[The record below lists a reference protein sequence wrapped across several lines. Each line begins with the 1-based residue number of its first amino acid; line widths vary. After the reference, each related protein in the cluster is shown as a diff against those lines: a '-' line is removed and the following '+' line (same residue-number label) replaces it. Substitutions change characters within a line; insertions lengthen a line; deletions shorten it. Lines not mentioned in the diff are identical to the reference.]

1 MKRAL
6 LVGWLLFAGLASI
19 VPFLTLIGL
28 GAHRHA
34 APLAVSG
41 SAVVLVYV
49 PAALV
54 AGTWGKEKALAAA
67 STLLAWSLALF
78 LLFPV
83 YFPGERRQ
91 AMSTGIGLLGL
102 DSGWFGLPETLAENL
117 PEEPALAEPEV
128 AEAALVEVPEVPAA
142 APVRED
148 QIALPYEGEGRRL
161 QIPVLFEHAGRELE
175 VQMMFDT
182 GATYTTLGRAQLDA
196 LGVTIPANAPT
207 IELHT
212 ANGVRTSEVVL
223 LDAVWLGD
231 LQTGGVA
238 IAVCDECVGDDTVGL
253 LGLNVSG
260 GYNLHID
267 ADRREVIFSRR
278 AAFDR
283 KLDVKPFVDL
293 DASFTRFPGG
303 RVEVSVTV
311 ENLAHRPIE
320 RFTTSVRCEDQQ
332 WSVQLEGI
340 DADEAVSERRKLPRH
355 EPCAQYEIG
364 VLSARW

>member
-1 MKRAL
+1 MKRFL
-6 LVGWLLFAGLASI
+6 LAAWLLIAGVASV

-49 PAALV
+49 PTALV
-54 AGTWGKEKALAAA
+54 AGTWPKGRALAAG

-91 AMSTGIGLLGL
+91 AMITGIGLLGL
-102 DSGWFGLPETLAENL
+102 DTGWFGLPESLAENL
-117 PEEPALAEPEV
+117 PEEPSLAEPEV
-128 AEAALVEVPEVPAA
+128 AEAAVVRVPEVPAA
-142 APVRED
+142 PPIDED

-161 QIPVLFEHAGRELE
+161 AIPVLFEHGGKELE
-175 VQMMFDT
+175 LQMMLDT
-182 GATYTTLGRAQLDA
+182 GATYTTLARKQLRE
-196 LGVTIPANAPT
+196 LGVPIPTDAPT

-212 ANGVRTSEVVL
+212 ANGTRTSEVVL
-223 LDAVWLGD
+223 VDAVWLGD
-231 LQTGGVA
+231 LETGGVA
-238 IAVCDECVGDDTVGL
+238 VAVCDECEGDGTVGL

-260 GYNLHID
+260 GFNLHID
-267 ADRREVIFSRR
+267 ADHREVVFGRR
-278 AAFDR
+278 ATFDR

-303 RVEVSVTV
+303 RVEVAVTLG
-311 ENLAHRPIE
+311 NLAARPID
-320 RFTTSVRCEDQQ
+320 RFVASIRCGEGQ
-332 WSVQLEGI
+332 WSVQLE
-340 DADEAVSERRKLPRH
+340 DVAPAETVSERRKLPRH
-355 EPCAQYEIG
+355 EACEQYEIG